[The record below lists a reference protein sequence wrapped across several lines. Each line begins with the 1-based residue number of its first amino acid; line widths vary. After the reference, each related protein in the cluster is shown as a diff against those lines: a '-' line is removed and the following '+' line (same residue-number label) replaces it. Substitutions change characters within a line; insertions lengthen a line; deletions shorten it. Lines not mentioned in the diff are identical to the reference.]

1 MWACKG
7 GKLTSGMASMRAF
20 NEGVGVGSSRGD
32 LAPGIRFG
40 ASDIEN
46 ERERGEEADSK
57 RVSIHTAFF
66 RLRMAFASCMTA
78 ALTIICEWCT

>member
-32 LAPGIRFG
+32 LAPGTRFG
-40 ASDIEN
+40 ACDIEY
-46 ERERGEEADSK
+46 ERERGDEAD
-57 RVSIHTAFF
+57 
-66 RLRMAFASCMTA
+66 
-78 ALTIICEWCT
+78 